1 MGVVIKS
8 PNWPGDHRVI
18 MLKPGIRHRIL
29 IVEDDESCAAMY
41 RRALRF
47 SGFDVDIAADGLTA
61 LVTLEQRRPDL
72 VVLDL
77 SLPHLDGQSVLTE
90 ITSRPDLHDIPVVIV
105 TGSDATFAAS
115 DAAAV
120 LRKPCD
126 PDRLVEIIAHQ
137 LDPAA

>member
-1 MGVVIKS
+1 VIL
-8 PNWPGDHRVI
+8 
-18 MLKPGIRHRIL
+18 LKPGTRHRIL
-29 IVEDDESCAAMY
+29 IVEDDDACAAMY

-47 SGFDVDIAADGLTA
+47 SGFDVDVAADGLTA

-77 SLPHLDGQSVLTE
+77 SLPHLDGRSVLTE
-90 ITSRPDLHDIPVVIV
+90 ISARPDLHDIPVVIV
-105 TGSDATFAAS
+105 TGTDAKFAVS
-115 DAAAV
+115 EAAAV

-126 PDRLVEIIAHQ
+126 PDRLVEVVAHQ